1 MSAINQIS
9 VPNFTY
15 ISGLFD
21 TSGSMASMDTTE
33 LAQGATNLVKDQCKD
48 GVKVQFTGAKFS
60 DTFNIFSKNIK
71 GEDVNITPDMIQ
83 PNGTTALIPSFAR
96 MIRYTEETISKME
109 FAPGNVVFILLSD
122 GDQTT
127 DTLINGDETDI
138 PYTDI
143 NGGKE
148 RLKKLITKH
157 QNEDNWKFFFLGC
170 NFDAVTTGA
179 KFGINENTC
188 LNYHSSTKGAG
199 SAMRAASNGIMRS
212 NLAMD
217 HGFTQAEREE
227 SANA

>member
-1 MSAINQIS
+1 MSTPNQIS
-9 VPNFTY
+9 VPKFTY

-48 GVKVQFTGAKFS
+48 GIKVQFSGAKFS
-60 DTFNIFSKNIK
+60 DTFNLFSENIK

-109 FAPGNVVFILLSD
+109 FTPGNVVFILLSD
-122 GDQTT
+122 GNQTT

-143 NGGKE
+143 NGGQT
-148 RLKKLITKH
+148 RLKKLIKKH
-157 QNEDNWKFFFLGC
+157 QDKDNWKFFFLGC

-179 KFGINENTC
+179 KFGINEGTC

-212 NLAMD
+212 NLEMD
-217 HGFTQAEREE
+217 PGFTQAEREE